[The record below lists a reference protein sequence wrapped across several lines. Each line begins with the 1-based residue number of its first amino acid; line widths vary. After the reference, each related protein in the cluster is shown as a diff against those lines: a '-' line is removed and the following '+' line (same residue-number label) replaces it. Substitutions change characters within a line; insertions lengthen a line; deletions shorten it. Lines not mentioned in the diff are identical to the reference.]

1 MYRLPYKTIH
11 YDIAEE
17 VYVIFFFLHFQN
29 LFYSLVPMINFWL
42 TFIFGSPVF

>member
-17 VYVIFFFLHFQN
+17 VYVIFSFFISKIYFIL
-29 LFYSLVPMINFWL
+29 LFLW
-42 TFIFGSPVF
+42 